1 MKKLVLTSVCALAT
15 AGAAF
20 AQGIV
25 NWNIISFSSM
35 TAQTNSTTRSSF
47 TGGGSAVGGSVGAA
61 GVSGVSSVS
70 GANFYYELL
79 YSAYSGTQA
88 AVPTTLAALGTWSD
102 AGLGATNNPTSAGR
116 LAVINPNAGA
126 QVPWSPG
133 TTDSIMM
140 AGWSA
145 NLGTT
150 WAAVIA
156 TLNSPSLLGAVVG
169 QAFFGLSNT
178 GYITTLSTSTSPGAS
193 VFGTAATAQGLP
205 IQSLLTQLYLVSPVP
220 EPATLAL
227 VALGG
232 AALLFRRKK

>member
-61 GVSGVSSVS
+61 GGSSVS

-79 YSAYSGTQA
+79 YSGYSGTQA
-88 AVPTTLAALGTWSD
+88 AVPTTLAALGAWSD
-102 AGLGATNNPTSAGR
+102 AGLGATNANTAGR
-116 LAVINPNAGA
+116 LQVINPNAGA

-133 TTDSIMM
+133 VTSSIMM
-140 AGWSA
+140 
-145 NLGTT
+145 
-150 WAAVIA
+150 
-156 TLNSPSLLGAVVG
+156 
-169 QAFFGLSNT
+169 
-178 GYITTLSTSTSPGAS
+178 
-193 VFGTAATAQGLP
+193 
-205 IQSLLTQLYLVSPVP
+205 
-220 EPATLAL
+220 
-227 VALGG
+227 
-232 AALLFRRKK
+232 

>member
-61 GVSGVSSVS
+61 GGSSVS

-79 YSAYSGTQA
+79 YTSYSGTQA

-102 AGLGATNNPTSAGR
+102 AGLGATNNSTSAGR
-116 LAVINPNAGA
+116 LVPINANAGA

-133 TTDSIMM
+133 TTDSIML

-156 TLNSPSLLGAVVG
+156 NLNSPSFLNAVAG
-169 QAFFGLSNT
+169 NAFFGLSNT
-178 GYITTLSTSTSPGAS
+178 GYTTTLSTSTSPGAS
-193 VFGTAATAQGLP
+193 VFGANPTAQGLP
-205 IQSLLTQLYLVSPVP
+205 IQSLLTQLYLVQVP
-220 EPATLAL
+220 EPGTLAL
-227 VALGG
+227 MALGG

>member
-25 NWNIISFSSM
+25 NWSSISFALM

-61 GVSGVSSVS
+61 GGSSVS

-102 AGLGATNNPTSAGR
+102 AGLGATNANTAGR
-116 LAVINPNAGA
+116 LQPINPNASA
-126 QVPWSPG
+126 TVQWAPG
-133 TTDSIMM
+133 TTNSIMV
-140 AGWSA
+140 AGWAA

-156 TLNSPSLLGAVVG
+156 TLNSQSLLNAMAGN
-169 QAFFGLSNT
+169 AFFGLSNT
-178 GYITTLSTSTSPGAS
+178 GYTTTLPAGPNPGATL
-193 VFGTAATAQGLP
+193 FLNGATAQ
-205 IQSLLTQLYLVSPVP
+205 
-220 EPATLAL
+220 
-227 VALGG
+227 
-232 AALLFRRKK
+232 

>member
-20 AQGIV
+20 AQGNV
-25 NWNIISFSSM
+25 NWGAISFANF

-61 GVSGVSSVS
+61 GGSSVS

-79 YSAYSGTQA
+79 YTSYSGTQA

-102 AGLGATNNPTSAGR
+102 AGLGATNNSIAGR
-116 LAVINPNAGA
+116 VTVINPNSGA

-133 TTDSIMM
+133 TTDSIML

-156 TLNSPSLLGAVVG
+156 TLNSPSLLGAVAG
-169 QAFFGLSNT
+169 NAFFGLSNT
-178 GYITTLSTSTSPGAS
+178 GYTTTLTTSTVPGAS
-193 VFGTAATAQGLP
+193 VFGANPTAQGLP
-205 IQSLLTQLYLVSPVP
+205 IQSLLTQLNLVVVP
-220 EPATLAL
+220 EPTTLAL
-227 VALGG
+227 MALGG
-232 AALLFRRKK
+232 VALLFRRKK

>member
-20 AQGIV
+20 AQGNV
-25 NWNIISFSSM
+25 NWGSISFSSM
-35 TAQTNSTTRSSF
+35 TAQTNSTAHSPF

-61 GVSGVSSVS
+61 GGSSVS

-102 AGLGATNNPTSAGR
+102 AGLGATNAPTAGR
-116 LAVINPNAGA
+116 LYPINPNTGA

-133 TTDSIMM
+133 VTNSIMM

-150 WAAVIA
+150 WAAVKA
-156 TLNSPSLLGAVVG
+156 NLNSQLLLGAVAG
-169 QAFFGLSNT
+169 NAFFGLSQT
-178 GYITTLSTSTSPGAS
+178 GYITPFSTSTIPGAT
-193 VFGTAATAQGLP
+193 VFGTAAAAWGLP
-205 IQSLLTQLYLVSPVP
+205 INSLLTQLYLVNSATPVP

>member
-20 AQGIV
+20 AQGNLYWSSI
-25 NWNIISFSSM
+25 NFASM
-35 TAQTNSTTRSSF
+35 TAQTNSTTHSSF
-47 TGGGSAVGGSVGAA
+47 TGGGSAVGGSIGAA
-61 GVSGVSSVS
+61 GGSSVS

-102 AGLGATNNPTSAGR
+102 AGLGATNANTAGR
-116 LAVINPNAGA
+116 LQVINPNAGA

-133 TTDSIMM
+133 TTDSIML

-156 TLNSPSLLGAVVG
+156 TLNSQSLLGAVAG
-169 QAFFGLSNT
+169 NAFFGLSNT
-178 GYITTLSTSTSPGAS
+178 GYTTTLSTSTSPGAI
-193 VFGTAATAQGLP
+193 VFGANPTAQGVP
-205 IQSLLTQLYLVSPVP
+205 IQSLLTQLYLVQVP
-220 EPATLAL
+220 EPTTLAL
-227 VALGG
+227 AALGG
-232 AALLFRRKK
+232 ASLLLFRRKK